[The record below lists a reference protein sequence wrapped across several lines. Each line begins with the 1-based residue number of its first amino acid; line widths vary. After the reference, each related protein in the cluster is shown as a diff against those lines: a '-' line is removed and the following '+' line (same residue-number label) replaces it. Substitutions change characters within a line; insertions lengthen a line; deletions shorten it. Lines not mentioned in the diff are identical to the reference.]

1 MTDPV
6 MELLEQHK
14 SALETKLG
22 QVKND
27 VTAVLDQV
35 EQEQLD
41 KGKLNEQLM
50 QQDIKNRSQAAEL
63 TEAQDEVEQLRMK
76 LQSLEG
82 ELSQM
87 NEAMQIDEEQYREQI
102 EEANRMNSELQ
113 QQVE

>member
-41 KGKLNEQLM
+41 KGKLNE
-50 QQDIKNRSQAAEL
+50 
-63 TEAQDEVEQLRMK
+63 
-76 LQSLEG
+76 
-82 ELSQM
+82 
-87 NEAMQIDEEQYREQI
+87 
-102 EEANRMNSELQ
+102 
-113 QQVE
+113 